1 MELQLKGISPKI
13 DGCSNLILKKAFSSY
28 QRLPAH
34 HKRWLDPEDLLQES
48 LLAALASEQ
57 KYRKDQHTKFSSYL
71 FTGLDHHLMH
81 LSTVLNQKKR
91 SLPDG
96 QLMELDAPVIDDSGA
111 AQINNAAFGVQCTQ
125 DTQADCIKSF
135 VTLCRAVSQ
144 AAIVVLVR
152 GFLFSDCHRA
162 QPEIYQEIGNA
173 AKKLGI
179 GISVFSYLSSDEI
192 IRRKCLTRISMD
204 VMMELGTE
212 AKLRCLE
219 CLECTGQ
226 FSLDAVRDGRFFVS
240 TMTCR
245 GCYKK
250 MQAQPSELSCFGKL
264 KQGGREGYSE
274 DDVECRIH
282 CPDRVVCRSVS
293 KQGVYMAKKKAVE
306 DVDLDDVKGTV
317 KETKPKGK
325 KTVAATKKAK
335 RDVEEEDELPVPS
348 GMVRWPF
355 KRGSVMRYIFQTM
368 YKGCNAKELE
378 KEIEKTGHNWKFM
391 LSVMR
396 TGIGGRGSNKT
407 HTFKL
412 NEDGGRYKISNVKY
426 IGEPIEKA
434 PAPVAAKGKAKAA
447 AAGKGTG
454 KKTVVEEDEPE
465 EDEPEVDTDD
475 E

>member
-1 MELQLKGISPKI
+1 
-13 DGCSNLILKKAFSSY
+13 
-28 QRLPAH
+28 
-34 HKRWLDPEDLLQES
+34 
-48 LLAALASEQ
+48 
-57 KYRKDQHTKFSSYL
+57 
-71 FTGLDHHLMH
+71 
-81 LSTVLNQKKR
+81 
-91 SLPDG
+91 
-96 QLMELDAPVIDDSGA
+96 
-111 AQINNAAFGVQCTQ
+111 
-125 DTQADCIKSF
+125 
-135 VTLCRAVSQ
+135 
-144 AAIVVLVR
+144 
-152 GFLFSDCHRA
+152 
-162 QPEIYQEIGNA
+162 
-173 AKKLGI
+173 
-179 GISVFSYLSSDEI
+179 
-192 IRRKCLTRISMD
+192 
-204 VMMELGTE
+204 
-212 AKLRCLE
+212 
-219 CLECTGQ
+219 
-226 FSLDAVRDGRFFVS
+226 
-240 TMTCR
+240 
-245 GCYKK
+245 
-250 MQAQPSELSCFGKL
+250 
-264 KQGGREGYSE
+264 
-274 DDVECRIH
+274 
-282 CPDRVVCRSVS
+282 
-293 KQGVYMAKKKAVE
+293 MAKKKAVE

-454 KKTVVEEDEPE
+454 KKTTTVRLPEEDEPE